1 MKVKNFDNFLEK
13 NSNLS
18 KSFIDVLQ
26 YGNKLINEY
35 VDLEAK
41 IKKYKNLKDPDE
53 EMEELLQ
60 DWLNHLVNHPPRKK
74 NLSTQV
80 LKQYLNAVNKYLKY
94 HRFHTELKNLKFP
107 KQLRDEKYALTEGEI
122 KQILEV
128 AKWEK
133 KAYYLCLLST
143 GARPREILGLTKDD
157 VVWVGDKYKAI
168 IPARLSKRGHSRT
181 VFFSKECTSFL
192 NMLMKRDGDNIFPH
206 HQDNIKSAMSNEAI
220 VFASYCEKV
229 GLSQKY
235 NTTGYRKITLYSFR
249 SFFITKALDLL
260 KDDIVHALVGHSG
273 YLQVYQ
279 RRTDEQKKEI
289 WDEIESEI
297 LIFDQSKKE
306 QKIRDLEVALNHT
319 TQLEERIN
327 DQDKRINEL
336 SNSEKELVKAFKMIK
351 SGFATLEDIE
361 DNKVRVNL
369 TDKAIEE

>member
-18 KSFIDVLQ
+18 KSFIDVLN
-26 YGNKLINEY
+26 YGNTLINEF
-35 VDLEAK
+35 VDLNSK
-41 IKKYKNLKDPDE
+41 ITEFKKLEEPDE

-60 DWLNHLVNHPPRKK
+60 EWINHLVKNPPRKK

-80 LKQYLNAVNKYLKY
+80 LKQYVNAVNKYLKY

-157 VVWVGDKYKAI
+157 VEWVGDKYKAI

-181 VFFSKECTSFL
+181 IFFSKECTPFL
-192 NMLMKRDGDNIFPH
+192 NSLMKREGDNVFP

-220 VFASYCEKV
+220 VFASYCDKV

-235 NTTGYRKITLYSFR
+235 DTTKYRKITLYSFR

-273 YLQVYQ
+273 YLQGYQ
-279 RRTDEQKKEI
+279 RRTDEQKKEL
-289 WDEIESEI
+289 WDELEPEI

-306 QKIRDLEVALNHT
+306 QKIRDLEIALNHT
-319 TQLEERIN
+319 KNLEERIN
-327 DQDKRINEL
+327 DQDRKINEL
-336 SNSEKELVKAFKMIK
+336 SDSKEELLIAFKMIK